1 MEGKEPTLYACNQCG
16 STEIVQQDYIPAT
29 VRIRG
34 FIQREDGALEPE
46 YADGGSDVHWDGQRP
61 ADEDEPYTCDECDA
75 ALNDKSL
82 IRVVSWQPD
91 VQADSTGTWA
101 TNALRFATKEEAEA
115 SANELMGRWMLVT
128 DTRAFPSPDPVN
140 YRWDFDTH
148 TNERI

>member
-1 MEGKEPTLYACNQCG
+1 MEGKEPTLYACDQCG

-34 FIQREDGALEPE
+34 FIQCEDGSLEPE
-46 YADGGSDVHWDGQRP
+46 YADGGSDVHWDGQHP
-61 ADEDEPYTCDECDA
+61 ADDELPYACDTCYA

-82 IRVVSWQPD
+82 IHVVSWQPD

-128 DTRAFPSPDPVN
+128 AIRAFPSPDPVN
-140 YRWDFDTH
+140 YRWNFDTH